1 VITLRGHG
9 MPVLRRPGRS
19 GDLRVVVNV
28 VIPRRLSKDQRR
40 LLEELASTITEEN
53 LKQDE
58 GLAAKLRRLLH
69 G

>member
-1 VITLRGHG
+1 
-9 MPVLRRPGRS
+9 
-19 GDLRVVVNV
+19 VVVNV
-28 VIPRRLSKDQRR
+28 VIPRRLDKEQRELVRR
-40 LLEELASTITEEN
+40 LADSITEDN